1 VINTYFTDEKFI
13 ETLNIELAQGRY
25 FSKELS
31 TDPQQA
37 FVINEAAAKFLG
49 WDQPLDKKVVSP
61 LGQEGKVVGVIK
73 DFNYKSLHSSIE
85 PLIIMNTPQSQ
96 GFLLIRLS
104 TGDIHQTVEQ
114 IGNAWGKFDGDHPYE
129 YFFLDEKFQSQYIK
143 EERLVKI
150 FTYFST
156 IAILISCLGLI
167 GLAIFTNELKTKEI
181 AIRKTLGATRL
192 HVLKLLSKD
201 FLGLILLASV
211 IAWPASYYLVSS
223 WLSEF
228 AYQAAINIYPFVQG
242 LMIAFTIGLLTI
254 SYFANKAARQD
265 IISALKH
272 D

>member
-1 VINTYFTDEKFI
+1 
-13 ETLNIELAQGRY
+13 
-25 FSKELS
+25 
-31 TDPQQA
+31 
-37 FVINEAAAKFLG
+37 
-49 WDQPLDKKVVSP
+49 
-61 LGQEGKVVGVIK
+61 
-73 DFNYKSLHSSIE
+73 
-85 PLIIMNTPQSQ
+85 MNTPESQ

-104 TGDIHQTVEQ
+104 TANLHQTVEQ
-114 IGNAWGKFDGDHPYE
+114 ISDEWMKFDNDHPYE

-156 IAILISCLGLI
+156 IAIVISCLGLVR
-167 GLAIFTNELKTKEI
+167 LAIFTNELKTKEI

-201 FLGLILLASV
+201 FLSLILLASF
-211 IAWPASYYLVSS
+211 IAWPASYFLVSN

-228 AYQAAINIYPFVQG
+228 AYQAAINIYPFIQG
-242 LMIAFTIGLLTI
+242 MTIAFTIGLLTI